1 MYFARVPNRNSPPAC
16 LPREGYREDGK
27 VTRIGDRHNLWS
39 SRRHTPLFPIPK
51 AIPVGHHL
59 GRRHGRW
66 GLLAPFEPVSACN
79 PVLFLSWRWSNSCIS
94 RCDKHEYEAGPLL
107 LEADPKRFLNER
119 ESESVQRITQVPPTE
134 HGSHDGN
141 FSMT

>member
-1 MYFARVPNRNSPPAC
+1 MLALMIDLPDPVPA
-16 LPREGYREDGK
+16 LREAK
-27 VTRIGDRHNLWS
+27 
-39 SRRHTPLFPIPK
+39 
-51 AIPVGHHL
+51 
-59 GRRHGRW
+59 
-66 GLLAPFEPVSACN
+66 C
-79 PVLFLSWRWSNSCIS
+79 
-94 RCDKHEYEAGPLL
+94 EYEAGPLL

>member
-1 MYFARVPNRNSPPAC
+1 MYFARVPNRNSPPAY

-94 RCDKHEYEAGPLL
+94 RCDKHRPDVDLRGQRSVDRTLVGDFQEPRSLHL
-107 LEADPKRFLNER
+107 VER
-119 ESESVQRITQVPPTE
+119 P
-134 HGSHDGN
+134 D
-141 FSMT
+141 